1 MVEIKNWKVYDLKE
15 SVIACRNA
23 MRLDMPEYT
32 AEEFEKALPRA
43 IKLAKCGG
51 GSGHSNFRKGIRV
64 SFDLK
69 YPNYFSPELQ
79 RYGFLD
85 IVCSMSKMHKLINMD
100 MDLVFNKYVSQR
112 SVDNMKYFV
121 AEYNRVSH
129 NQNEQHTFYFRDGSI
144 VTATG
149 KDAVYIAFMNCI
161 SECPQ
166 GIELFMRCSTNY
178 EQLATIYRQR
188 KTHRLKED
196 WIEGFCQ
203 NFIEK
208 LPYFNELISGDYG
221 K

>member
-85 IVCSMSKMHKLINMD
+85 IVCSTSKMHKLINMD

-196 WIEGFCQ
+196 WIEGFCL

-208 LPYFNELISGDYG
+208 LPYFNELISGNHG